1 MAIITRTISGSLTHV
16 ITGSLN
22 ATAFTGSLRGT
33 ATFATSA
40 SRAIT
45 ATTATSANSANQLG
59 SVNRSVTRFQ
69 TTDATPYNP
78 AYMINYPVA
87 RYTKLIVIG
96 NSNSGSLGGEFTK
109 IYGLDEFGSSTT
121 LSSTG
126 TLADNFA
133 GTPTFTSTAASWTA
147 TGINGVTI
155 NWQVILEYS
164 DVSLNDF

>member
-22 ATAFTGSLRGT
+22 ATAFTGSLQGT
-33 ATFATSA
+33 ASYAATA

-45 ATTATSANSANQLG
+45 ATTATSANSADQLI
-59 SVNRSVTRFQ
+59 SVNRSVTQFQ

-78 AYMINYPVA
+78 SYMINYPVA

-109 IYGLDEFGSSTT
+109 IYGLDDVGSSTT

-133 GTPTFTSTAASWTA
+133 GTPTFTSTAASGTA

-155 NWQVILEYS
+155 NGQVILEYS